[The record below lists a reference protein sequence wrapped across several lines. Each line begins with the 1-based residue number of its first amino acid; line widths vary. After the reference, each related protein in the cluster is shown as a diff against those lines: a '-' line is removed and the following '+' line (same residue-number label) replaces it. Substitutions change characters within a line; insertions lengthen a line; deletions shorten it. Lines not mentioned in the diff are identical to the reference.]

1 MQLLRRCFF
10 VIIGMCY
17 FYSPLHATERTTG
30 PFKCSQARDYWLGFP
45 HGYDEKKTYWL
56 VVAVHGAG
64 GNGDSMKGYS
74 FPGPRDDYIVVAP
87 SFPDGKQEGYYQL
100 LQGNSD
106 VQLIKLFQELKGKY
120 RLHDQLFLYGF
131 SGGSQYSHRF
141 TMTHPAIVVGCS
153 AHSGGSWGPEINK
166 KAMGI
171 PLFFSCGL
179 DDTSPSVPG
188 ALPRIEEAEKYFTQ
202 IQASGMLAKQRYWQ
216 GIEHSPGPQG
226 GKVTIGLLTAECYEL
241 ATTGLFPKQR
251 QAWDEERK
259 KFEGLIAQGSIE
271 EAKKFLRTLQKY
283 KFPMPGPKIPTWISL
298 NPQQQVEQRKIF
310 IEMGIGGKSKLGRD
324 FWINDSN
331 ENEYGWNESPG
342 SRAAQSQGQR
352 SIYIRNELKVMQEM
366 LIKK

>member
-1 MQLLRRCFF
+1 MHPLRLYLL
-10 VIIGMCY
+10 VIIGLLS
-17 FYSPLHATERTTG
+17 FYSSLCAVERTVG
-30 PFKCSQARDYWLGFP
+30 PLKCSLGRDYWLGFP

-64 GNGDSMKGYS
+64 GTGEGMKGYS

-87 SFPDGKQEGYYQL
+87 SFPINAKEGYYQV

-106 VQLIKLFQELKGKY
+106 VQLIKLFQELKVKY
-120 RLHDQLFLYGF
+120 PLQDKLFLYGF

-141 TMTHPAIVVGCS
+141 TMAHPEVVVGCS

-179 DDTSPSVPG
+179 DDTSPSVAG

-202 IQASGMLAKQRYWQ
+202 IQASGMLAKLRYWQ
-216 GIEHSPGPQG
+216 GIEHSPGPKIPQ
-226 GKVTIGLLTAECYEL
+226 ITAECYEL

-259 KFEGLIAQGSIE
+259 KIEGLIAQGSID
-271 EAKKFLRTLQKY
+271 EAKKVLRTLQKY
-283 KFPMPGPKIPTWISL
+283 KFPMPGPKLPTWMSL
-298 NPQQQVEQRKIF
+298 NPQQQEEQRNIF
-310 IEMGIGGKSKLGRD
+310 IELGIGGKSKLGRD
-324 FWINDSN
+324 IWINDSN

-352 SIYIRNELKVMQEM
+352 SIFIRDELKVIQEK
-366 LIKK
+366 LPKK